1 MVLILILAR
10 LAVKSALKL
19 KESAV
24 LTSREGGCFFITLN
38 FAHASD
44 CRFRWRSASGISVAF
59 LMSYRRRVGCTN
71 YTGTG
76 VEKTNLICQ
85 EVVQRK
91 VLEEEEYDSSIRGDV
106 EGVFSCLEFCYQI
119 CISQGGLP
127 C

>member
-19 KESAV
+19 KESVV
-24 LTSREGGCFFITLN
+24 LTSREGGCFLITLN

-44 CRFRWRSASGISVAF
+44 CRFRRRSASGISVAF
-59 LMSYRRRVGCTN
+59 LMSYKRWMGRTN
-71 YTGTG
+71 HMWAD
-76 VEKTNLICQ
+76 VEKTDLIRQ
-85 EVVQRK
+85 EVFWRK

-106 EGVFSCLEFCYQI
+106 EGVVSCLESRYQI

>member
-19 KESAV
+19 KESVV
-24 LTSREGGCFFITLN
+24 LTSREGGCFLITLY

-44 CRFRWRSASGISVAF
+44 CRFRWRSASGISVA
-59 LMSYRRRVGCTN
+59 LLISYEQWMGCTKH
-71 YTGTG
+71 TEAG
-76 VEKTNLICQ
+76 VEKTNLIRQ
-85 EVVQRK
+85 EVVRRK

-106 EGVFSCLEFCYQI
+106 EGVVSRLESGYQI

>member
-19 KESAV
+19 KESV
-24 LTSREGGCFFITLN
+24 ILTSREGGCFLSTLN

-44 CRFRWRSASGISVAF
+44 CRFLWRSASGISVAF
-59 LMSYRRRVGCTN
+59 LMSYKRSMGRTN
-71 YTGTG
+71 HTGAD
-76 VEKTNLICQ
+76 VEKTDLIGQ

-106 EGVFSCLEFCYQI
+106 DGVFSRLESRYQI

>member
-19 KESAV
+19 KESVV
-24 LTSREGGCFFITLN
+24 LTSREGGCFFNTLN

-59 LMSYRRRVGCTN
+59 LMSYRRWVRCTN
-71 YTGTG
+71 HTGAD
-76 VEKTNLICQ
+76 VEKTNLIGQ

-106 EGVFSCLEFCYQI
+106 KGVFSRLEFCSQI
-119 CISQGGLP
+119 CISQRGLP